1 VDKKEGCEP
10 FDLSQEPLLRV
21 HILKLEEQLHWL
33 VLTAHHIVIDGWSI
47 DIILEEL
54 GTIYSAECQGIFC
67 ELKPPMQFRE
77 YIKWQE
83 QQSQGEKMAVDE
95 SYWLEQLGGSIP
107 VLELPTDYPHP
118 PVQTYV
124 GAEQTL
130 IIDASCC
137 PRTKK
142 LE

>member
-10 FDLSQEPLLRV
+10 FDLARSSVARPYSQARGTTALAGF
-21 HILKLEEQLHWL
+21 K
-33 VLTAHHIVIDGWSI
+33 TAHHIVIDGRSI

-67 ELKPPMQFRE
+67 ELSHDAIQE

-95 SYWLEQLGGSIP
+95 SIG
-107 VLELPTDYPHP
+107 
-118 PVQTYV
+118 
-124 GAEQTL
+124 
-130 IIDASCC
+130 
-137 PRTKK
+137 
-142 LE
+142 